1 LCLLEVVD
9 GPMLSMGGRGRAERV
24 WALIA
29 GQAAADGGAVS
40 VARVCGACVRAT
52 GTDGG
57 VLALATSSDRRA
69 VAHATDEVAA
79 GLDDLQFSVGEG
91 PCVDA
96 FAGGRPVLVGEVG
109 SAEAAAR
116 WPVYAPAAWAA
127 GAGAVFAF
135 PLQVGAIRVGTLEMY
150 RAAAGSLSGEQL
162 SDALAFCDA
171 ALSVVLTATHPP
183 PLPGTGGVDG
193 GQGHLSFDGPVDGL
207 GEGRAQVYQATGMV
221 AVQLGS
227 GLGEALVRLR
237 ARAFT
242 SGLPLAEVARLV
254 VDRTLRFSP
263 DHGSG

>member
-1 LCLLEVVD
+1 MGDRVPGSACEVV
-9 GPMLSMGGRGRAERV
+9 GGGMPSMSGRSRAERV
-24 WALIA
+24 WVLIA
-29 GQAAADGGAVS
+29 EQAAAGGGAVS
-40 VARVCGACVRAT
+40 AAHVCGACVMAT
-52 GTDGG
+52 GTDGA
-57 VLALATSSDRRA
+57 VLSLAASSGGRA

-79 GLDDLQFSVGEG
+79 RLDDLQFTLGEG

-96 FAGGRPVLVGEVG
+96 FAGGGPVLVGDVG

-116 WPVYAPAAWAA
+116 WPVYAPAACAA
-127 GAGAVFAF
+127 GARAVFAF
-135 PLQVGAIRVGTLEMY
+135 PLQVGAILVGTLEMY

-162 SDALAFCDA
+162 SDALAFSFA

-183 PLPGTGGVDG
+183 PAGAEPA
-193 GQGHLSFDGPVDGL
+193 QEHLSFDGL

-227 GLGEALVRLR
+227 GLAEALVRLR

-242 SGLPLAEVARLV
+242 SGLPLAEIARQV

-263 DHGSG
+263 DHTGG